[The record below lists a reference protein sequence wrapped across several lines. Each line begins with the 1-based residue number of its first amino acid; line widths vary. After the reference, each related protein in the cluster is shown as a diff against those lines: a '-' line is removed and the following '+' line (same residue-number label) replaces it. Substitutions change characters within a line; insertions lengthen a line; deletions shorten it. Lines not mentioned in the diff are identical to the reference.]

1 MKIKLEQ
8 GKHTENDRKIYIDT
22 EGYLPITL
30 LQKLFVVKLFKAN
43 EEWRWGNCDFFENAM
58 KDVLLDTSFVDIAER
73 YWKTKQPITE
83 AKKLDE
89 LWETITTNGRKGEF
103 KI

>member
-1 MKIKLEQ
+1 
-8 GKHTENDRKIYIDT
+8 
-22 EGYLPITL
+22 
-30 LQKLFVVKLFKAN
+30 
-43 EEWRWGNCDFFENAM
+43 M

-73 YWKTKQPITE
+73 YWKVKQPIAE

-89 LWETITTNGRKGEF
+89 LWETLINNGRKGEF